1 MHKLSNASH
10 ADCICGKN
18 VDIQLNKPT
27 MRENK
32 RQAIQLQKHIDPL
45 CRSITPGSLLRDGLL
60 VLGKNFTSICRP

>member
-10 ADCICGKN
+10 ADCICCKN

-45 CRSITPGSLLRDGLL
+45 CHSITPGS
-60 VLGKNFTSICRP
+60 